1 MDRYCQQQPEQ
12 PTQQQR
18 RQQPPQ
24 QQQQQQAP
32 ATAQPPPFVN
42 KTGLY
47 TLSAPY
53 VTDLFLSTTE
63 TAQE

>member
-1 MDRYCQQQPEQ
+1 MRRFCQQQPQQ
-12 PTQQQR
+12 PT
-18 RQQPPQ
+18 Q

-32 ATAQPPPFVN
+32 QQRQQQATATPQPPPFVG